1 MSQPEDV
8 FDKTFEFLSVDV
20 VHPNRPGTKIGIELL
35 KDLTLQE
42 IKRLLQRNSSSLRNF
57 SSMPFPSYNTRNISE
72 NHLIIDELS
81 YDKSTGAVFFLYG
94 YGGTGKTFLWKTL
107 TAALRSKGEIVL
119 NVATSGIAAL
129 LLSGGRTAHS
139 RFRIPLQPTDES
151 FCTIKSDINLAE
163 LIRRAKLII
172 WDEAPM
178 VNKMCVKAFDRYF
191 RDICHQ
197 INPHSM
203 DTLFGGKIVAFGGD
217 FRQILS
223 IIQKGTRQDIVGA
236 SLNSSFLWDY
246 VTVLKLTVNM
256 RLGGLGASST
266 DVDTRKFA
274 EWILEIG
281 NGNVGESED
290 GVFDIEIPKDLLIT
304 DSVDPI
310 GSMISTIYPEYLLNL
325 ANPHYYQQ
333 HAILAPTHEVVDI
346 INDRMMHCMEG
357 EERSYLSSD
366 SICASQRDTD
376 FNSELYN
383 TDFLNSIEVGGLP
396 KHNLRLKVGVPVMLL
411 RNVDQTG
418 GLCNGTRLQVIELGE
433 RMIKAKILTGSNV
446 GKITAISRM
455 LIVPT
460 DKRIPFKFQR
470 RQYPLSLCSDVTHII
485 SASIPI
491 YHRRVMT
498 TYKPRHQLF
507 SLQWYLALRPEHK
520 PMDTNQNN
528 PILFV
533 LVAT

>member
-1 MSQPEDV
+1 MSRPEDV

-42 IKRLLQRNSSSLRNF
+42 IERLLQRDSSSLRNF

-81 YDKSTGAVFFLYG
+81 YDKSTLEVEHANFITKLTTEQKDAYDQIIKAVDEGTGAVFFLYD
-94 YGGTGKTFLWKTL
+94 YG
-107 TAALRSKGEIVL
+107 
-119 NVATSGIAAL
+119 AL

-139 RFRIPLQPTDES
+139 RFRIPLQPIDES
-151 FCTIKSDINLAE
+151 FYTIKSDSNLAE

-178 VNKMCVKAFDRYF
+178 VNKMCVEALDRL
-191 RDICHQ
+191 
-197 INPHSM
+197 
-203 DTLFGGKIVAFGGD
+203 LF
-217 FRQILS
+217 S
-223 IIQKGTRQDIVGA
+223 
-236 SLNSSFLWDY
+236 
-246 VTVLKLTVNM
+246 LTVNM

-266 DVDTRKFA
+266 DADTRKFA

-290 GVFDIEIPKDLLIT
+290 GVFDIEIPQDLLIT

-325 ANPHYYQQ
+325 ANLQYYQQ
-333 HAILAPTHEVVDI
+333 RVILAPTHEVVDI
-346 INDRMMHCMEG
+346 INDRMMHCLEG

-411 RNVDQTG
+411 
-418 GLCNGTRLQVIELGE
+418 
-433 RMIKAKILTGSNV
+433 
-446 GKITAISRM
+446 
-455 LIVPT
+455 
-460 DKRIPFKFQR
+460 
-470 RQYPLSLCSDVTHII
+470 
-485 SASIPI
+485 
-491 YHRRVMT
+491 
-498 TYKPRHQLF
+498 
-507 SLQWYLALRPEHK
+507 
-520 PMDTNQNN
+520 
-528 PILFV
+528 
-533 LVAT
+533 